1 MNIGVLLSGG
11 MGSRISYDKPKQ
23 YIDIGGRMMLTYPL
37 LTMLS
42 SGHFDVICIVAE
54 ASWREAID
62 GEMQRL
68 FGDDTSYAVLP
79 IIYADPGRNRQESIL
94 HAMEAADGVR
104 EELRSSEDGSGDVVF
119 IHDAARPFL
128 TEDMI
133 ETILDAAAGHEG
145 VLPVLPMKDTVY
157 ISEDGAAISSL
168 IDRQKV
174 FAGQAPEAF
183 LFDKYLE
190 ANKALMPD
198 DILKING
205 STEPAVMAGMDVV
218 MVAGAEGNFKVTT
231 DADLERAREKI
242 MVAAGR
248 TSEDF

>member
-1 MNIGVLLSGG
+1 MSGG
-11 MGSRISYDKPKQ
+11 VGSRISYDKPKQ

-37 LTMLS
+37 MTMLS
-42 SGHFDVICIVAE
+42 SGRFDLMCIVAE

-68 FGDDTSYAVLP
+68 FGADATEAARS

-104 EELRSSEDGSGDVVF
+104 ADRRSSGDVSGSGDVVF

-157 ISEDGAAISSL
+157 ISEDGASISSL

-205 STEPAVMAGMDVV
+205 STEPAVMAGMDIV
-218 MVAGAEGNFKVTT
+218 MVPGAEGNFKVTT
-231 DADLERAREKI
+231 DADLERASEKI

-248 TSEDF
+248 TSEDY